1 MNFSEIEKKIEANKA
16 LDFGTIFN
24 KSIELFKKSWMHGL
38 SVQLIAFVI
47 IIPFILIFY
56 IPFVVALVGSSE
68 NGQMNPEDL
77 SMLMGGFSIVYMGLF
92 IIGILLLSVVTV
104 AMRAAFFKDLGA
116 IDRGEAV
123 SFKSLFYFFKAPYL
137 TNIFLL
143 MLASMAISIVA
154 MLLCYLPLFYVMV
167 PMSFFTVIF
176 AFNPEL
182 TVSEIIKLSF
192 KIGHKKWLITFGL
205 VIISS
210 LLASMVGMLMCG
222 IGIVVTAAFAD
233 HPLYFIYKEVIGED
247 TVDSVEKIGLE

>member
-1 MNFSEIEKKIEANKA
+1 MNFSEIEKKIEANKV

-38 SVQLIAFVI
+38 SLQLVAFVI

-56 IPFVVALVGSSE
+56 IPFVMAIVANSE
-68 NGQMNPEDL
+68 NGQMNPDDMSVL
-77 SMLMGGFSIVYMGLF
+77 LGGFSILYMGVF

-104 AMRAAFFKDLGA
+104 AMRAAFFKDLA
-116 IDRGEAV
+116 SIDRGETV
-123 SFKSLFYFFKAPYL
+123 SFKSLFYFFKTPYL
-137 TNIFLL
+137 TNISLL

-167 PMSFFTVIF
+167 PMSFFIVIF

-192 KIGHKKWLITFGL
+192 KLGHKKWLITFGL
-205 VIISS
+205 VMVSS
-210 LLASMVGMLMCG
+210 LLASMVGMLLCG
-222 IGIVVTAAFAD
+222 IGIIVTAAFAD

-247 TVDSVEKIGLE
+247 TADSVEKIGIE